1 MRFAVLHHLE
11 SAGEEPAAAVYADVL
26 EQVRAAEALGYE
38 IAWVAEHHFSA
49 AKGRAPSPLLFLMHA
64 AGQTQRI
71 RLGTA
76 VLPAPFYHALRL
88 AENVALFDQL
98 SGGRLECGISSSG
111 VPDEMRVFG
120 VAQEGKHERL
130 RESLLWLRRAW
141 AGEPVSSS
149 IGAIGGPD
157 AVRVVPQP
165 LQDPAEMVWVA
176 ASTPGAAL
184 VAGELGHHLLL
195 PSLKTVETSAE
206 HVALYRAALAEH
218 GLEFATRKLQQT
230 LHLILDGD
238 HDRAMRRAEPVIRAY
253 YARYTQSGAVQR
265 LEDESLPAIMHRINF
280 AAGGPEAVA
289 EQIAGVA
296 SALSLTHVAFQAR
309 LIGQTQREILR
320 THELA
325 ISHVAPL
332 LESAVAAG

>member
-11 SAGEEPAAAVYADVL
+11 SAEGEPAAAVYADVT
-26 EQVRAAEALGYE
+26 EQVQAAEALGYE
-38 IAWVAEHHFSA
+38 IAWVAEHHFSP
-49 AKGRAPSPLLFLMHA
+49 AKGRAPSPLLFLMHT
-64 AGQTQRI
+64 AGQTRSL

-76 VLPAPFYHALRL
+76 VLPAPFYNALRL

-98 SGGRLECGISSSG
+98 TGGRLECGISSSG

-120 VAQEGKHERL
+120 VAQEGKHARL

-149 IGAIGGPD
+149 IGAVGGAD
-157 AVRVVPQP
+157 GVRVVPEP
-165 LQDPAEMVWVA
+165 LQDPAAMVWVA
-176 ASTPGAAL
+176 ASTPGAAR
-184 VAGELGHHLLL
+184 VAGELGYHLLL

-206 HVALYRAALAEH
+206 HVAIYQAELAERGH
-218 GLEFATRKLQQT
+218 DAATRKLQQT
-230 LHLILDGD
+230 LHLILDED
-238 HDRAMRRAEPVIRAY
+238 HDRAMRRAEPVILAY
-253 YARYTQSGAVQR
+253 YGRYMSSGAVQR
-265 LEDESLPAIMHRINF
+265 LADESLPAIMHRINF
-280 AAGGPEAVA
+280 AAGGPEAVV

-296 SALSLTHVAFQAR
+296 AALSLTHVAFQAR

-325 ISHVAPL
+325 RSHVAPL
-332 LESAVAAG
+332 IESAVAAG